1 MGDFLCMRADV
12 WPFDSGVSD
21 RKEKPDKGATEK
33 LCQLISQG
41 LDPVMLATVC
51 KMWKNPLLLQ
61 TVGGGTVT
69 CVHASIP
76 Y

>member
-1 MGDFLCMRADV
+1 MRADV